1 MIYQVILTPEAQE
14 GIRASFHYIHE
25 RSPLNAVRWLQGLYD
40 QIDTL
45 EHFPARCGKARE
57 REYFEEDLRQ
67 LLFKSHRIIFWIDPS
82 QKAVYV
88 LYVRHAKQQAVGE
101 TRIG

>member
-1 MIYQVILTPEAQE
+1 MIYEVIVTPEAQE
-14 GIRASFHYIHE
+14 GIRASFQYIHE
-25 RSPLNAVRWLQGLYD
+25 RSPLNAARWLQGLYD
-40 QIDTL
+40 RIDTL
-45 EHFPARCGKARE
+45 ERSPARCGTARE
-57 REYFEEDLRQ
+57 RKYFEEDLRQ
-67 LLFKSHRIIFWIDPS
+67 LLFKSHRIIFRINVS